1 VTCVYLIY
9 GVHEEDGKPPAEDGV
24 VPCSVY
30 TCTYNNII
38 VYFHAGKDSEKHR
51 GDRPPAAVD
60 KPIREL
66 MNFRYS
72 REVQLLFRRTYDSSV
87 V

>member
-1 VTCVYLIY
+1 MKMGNYM
-9 GVHEEDGKPPAEDGV
+9 PAKDGV
-24 VPCSVY
+24 VYRVY
-30 TCTYNNII
+30 ITYNII
-38 VYFHAGKDSEKHR
+38 IVVYFHVGILYGLIYVKIAKSTAETG
-51 GDRPPAAVD
+51 RPLAAVD

-72 REVQLLFRRTYDSSV
+72 REVQLLFHRTYYASSSV